1 MPASSPLPKSVLVSV
16 CLLLCG
22 CSVLPAN
29 GPATMDVHAGQQ
41 DPDSLQYSLVKL
53 TSNVIDVL
61 DRAAPRLSSEFADRR
76 PPKALV
82 LGVGD
87 GLHVSIFEAGSGGL
101 FIPAQASVRPGNFI
115 DLPIQ
120 HIDNNGNIT
129 VPYAPP
135 IRAAGRTPQDVQ
147 QSIVAA
153 LKNRAIDP
161 QAVVSLAE
169 QRTSL
174 VSVLGDVKQ
183 AGRFP
188 ANAAGEHVLDAIARA
203 QGPESQGF
211 DEWVVLERAGRRASV
226 PFGALVYEPSN
237 NIWVQPN
244 DTIYLYRE
252 PQTFVVFG
260 ASGRQATS
268 GNGIPPPSQIAF
280 DAWRISLA
288 EAVAKA
294 GGLSDDRAD
303 PAAVFLYR
311 GETRHL
317 AESMG
322 VDVSKFNGPLIPVI
336 YLIDFRDPAGYFMAT
351 KFAMRNKDVIYVS
364 NAFAVESTKAMTYFR
379 TIVGTINDPVATA
392 TTAATLRNLVS
403 AASTTGVAVA
413 VP

>member
-1 MPASSPLPKSVLVSV
+1 MPASSPLPRCVLISV

-22 CSVLPAN
+22 CSVLPAD
-29 GPATMDVHAGQQ
+29 GPATMDVRAGQQ
-41 DPDSLQYSLVKL
+41 DPGGLQYSLVKL
-53 TSNVIDVL
+53 TPDVL
-61 DRAAPRLSSEFADRR
+61 DTLDKAMPRLSSEFADRR

-87 GLHVSIFEAGSGGL
+87 GVHVSIFEAGSGGL

-147 QSIVAA
+147 QSIVSA

-188 ANAAGEHVLDAIARA
+188 ANAAGEHVLDAISRA

-226 PFGALVYEPSN
+226 PFGALIYEPRN

-268 GNGIPPPSQIAF
+268 GNGVPPPSQIAF

-311 GETRHL
+311 GEARQV
-317 AESMG
+317 AQSIG
-322 VDVSKFNGPLIPVI
+322 VDISKFNGPIIPVI
-336 YLIDFRDPAGYFMAT
+336 YLIDLRDPAGYFMAT
-351 KFAMRNKDVIYVS
+351 KFAMRNKDVIYIS
-364 NAFAVESTKAMTYFR
+364 NAFAVESSKAMTYFR
-379 TIVGTINDPVATA
+379 TIVGTVNDPIAAATQ
-392 TTAATLRNLVS
+392 AATLRNLLSS
-403 AASTTGVAVA
+403 ATSTGIAVA

>member
-1 MPASSPLPKSVLVSV
+1 
-16 CLLLCG
+16 
-22 CSVLPAN
+22 
-29 GPATMDVHAGQQ
+29 MDVHAGQQ
-41 DPDSLQYSLVKL
+41 DPGGLQYSLVKL
-53 TSNVIDVL
+53 TPEVL
-61 DRAAPRLSSEFADRR
+61 DILDKAAPRLSSEFADKR

-87 GLHVSIFEAGSGGL
+87 GVHVSIFEAGSGGL

-120 HIDNNGNIT
+120 YIDNSGNIT

-147 QSIVAA
+147 QSIVSA

-188 ANAAGEHVLDAIARA
+188 ANAAGEHILDAIARA

-211 DEWVVLERAGRRASV
+211 DEWVVLERAGRRATV

-268 GNGIPPPSQIAF
+268 INGVPPPSQIGF

-303 PAAVFLYR
+303 PGAVFLYR
-311 GETRHL
+311 GETRQV
-317 AESMG
+317 AQSIG
-322 VDVSKFNGPLIPVI
+322 VDVSKLNGPIIPVI
-336 YLIDFRDPAGYFMAT
+336 YLINLRDPSGYFMAT

-364 NAFAVESTKAMTYFR
+364 NAFSVESTKAMTYFS
-379 TIVGTINDPVATA
+379 TIVGTVNDPIIAATQG
-392 TTAATLRNLVS
+392 ATLRNLLS
-403 AASTTGVAVA
+403 ATTNGTNFSIA

>member
-1 MPASSPLPKSVLVSV
+1 
-16 CLLLCG
+16 
-22 CSVLPAN
+22 
-29 GPATMDVHAGQQ
+29 MDVRAGQQ

-53 TSNVIDVL
+53 TPNVL
-61 DRAAPRLSSEFADRR
+61 DLLDKAVPRLSSEFADRR

-87 GLHVSIFEAGSGGL
+87 GVHVSIFEAGSGGL

-115 DLPIQ
+115 DLPVQ
-120 HIDNNGNIT
+120 YIDNNGNIT

-147 QSIVAA
+147 QSIVSA

-174 VSVLGDVKQ
+174 VSVLGDVKF

-203 QGPESQGF
+203 QGPLSQGF

-226 PFGALVYEPSN
+226 PFGALIYEPRN

-244 DTIYLYRE
+244 DTIYLFRE

-260 ASGRQATS
+260 ASGRQATQV
-268 GNGIPPPSQIAF
+268 NGVPPPSQIPF
-280 DAWRISLA
+280 DAWRVSLA

-311 GETRHL
+311 GETRQV
-317 AESMG
+317 AQSIG
-322 VDVSKFNGPLIPVI
+322 ADVSKFDGPIIPVI
-336 YLIDFRDPAGYFMAT
+336 YIIDFRDPAGYFMAT
-351 KFAMRNKDVIYVS
+351 KFAMRNKDVIYIS

-379 TIVGTINDPVATA
+379 TIVGTINDPIVAA
-392 TTAATLRNLVS
+392 TNAATLRNLIS
-403 AASTTGVAVA
+403 AASSTSFAVA

>member
-1 MPASSPLPKSVLVSV
+1 
-16 CLLLCG
+16 
-22 CSVLPAN
+22 
-29 GPATMDVHAGQQ
+29 MDVHAGQQ

-87 GLHVSIFEAGSGGL
+87 GVHVSIFEAGSGGL

-311 GETRHL
+311 GETRRV

-379 TIVGTINDPVATA
+379 TIVGTVNDPVATA

>member
-1 MPASSPLPKSVLVSV
+1 
-16 CLLLCG
+16 
-22 CSVLPAN
+22 
-29 GPATMDVHAGQQ
+29 MDVRAGQQ

-53 TSNVIDVL
+53 TPNVL
-61 DRAAPRLSSEFADRR
+61 DILEKAVLRLSSEFGDRR

-87 GLHVSIFEAGSGGL
+87 GVHVSIFEAGSGGL

-115 DLPIQ
+115 DLPVQ
-120 HIDNNGNIT
+120 YIDNNGNIT

-147 QSIVAA
+147 QSIVSA

-174 VSVLGDVKQ
+174 VSVLGDVKF

-203 QGPESQGF
+203 QGPLSQGF

-226 PFGALVYEPSN
+226 PFGALIYEPSN

-268 GNGIPPPSQIAF
+268 GNGIPPPSQIPF
-280 DAWRISLA
+280 EAWRISLA

-311 GETRHL
+311 GETRQVAL
-317 AESMG
+317 SIG
-322 VDVSKFNGPLIPVI
+322 VDVSKFEGPVIPVI

-351 KFAMRNKDVIYVS
+351 KFAIRNKDVIYIS

-379 TIVGTINDPVATA
+379 TIVGTVNDPIVAA
-392 TTAATLRNLVS
+392 TNAATLRNLVS
-403 AASTTGVAVA
+403 AAGSTSFSIA

>member
-1 MPASSPLPKSVLVSV
+1 MPASSPVPKSVLISV

-87 GLHVSIFEAGSGGL
+87 GVHVSIFEAGSGGL

-311 GETRHL
+311 GETRRV

>member
-1 MPASSPLPKSVLVSV
+1 MPASSPVPKSVLISV

-87 GLHVSIFEAGSGGL
+87 GVHVSIFEAGSGGL

-311 GETRHL
+311 GETRRV
-317 AESMG
+317 AELMG

-379 TIVGTINDPVATA
+379 TIVGTVNDPVATA

>member
-1 MPASSPLPKSVLVSV
+1 MPASSPVPKSVLISV

-87 GLHVSIFEAGSGGL
+87 GVHVSIFEAGSGGL

-311 GETRHL
+311 GETRRVR
-317 AESMG
+317 G
-322 VDVSKFNGPLIPVI
+322 
-336 YLIDFRDPAGYFMAT
+336 IDGR
-351 KFAMRNKDVIYVS
+351 
-364 NAFAVESTKAMTYFR
+364 
-379 TIVGTINDPVATA
+379 
-392 TTAATLRNLVS
+392 
-403 AASTTGVAVA
+403 
-413 VP
+413 

>member
-1 MPASSPLPKSVLVSV
+1 
-16 CLLLCG
+16 
-22 CSVLPAN
+22 
-29 GPATMDVHAGQQ
+29 MDVRAGQQ
-41 DPDSLQYSLVKL
+41 DPDSLQYYLVKL
-53 TSNVIDVL
+53 TPNVL
-61 DRAAPRLSSEFADRR
+61 DLLEKAVPRLSSEFADRR

-87 GLHVSIFEAGSGGL
+87 GVRVSIFEAGSGGL
-101 FIPAQASVRPGNFI
+101 FIPAQASVRPGNFV
-115 DLPIQ
+115 DLPVQ
-120 HIDNNGNIT
+120 YIDNNGNIT

-147 QSIVAA
+147 QSIVSA

-174 VSVLGDVKQ
+174 VSVLGDVKL

-188 ANAAGEHVLDAIARA
+188 ANAAGERVLDAIATA
-203 QGPESQGF
+203 QGPLSQGF

-226 PFGALVYEPSN
+226 PFGALVYEPRN

-260 ASGRQATS
+260 ASGRQATQV
-268 GNGIPPPSQIAF
+268 NGVPPPSQIAF

-311 GETRHL
+311 GETRQV
-317 AESMG
+317 AQSIG
-322 VDVSKFNGPLIPVI
+322 VDISKFDGPIIPVI
-336 YLIDFRDPAGYFMAT
+336 YVIDFRDPAGYFMAT

-379 TIVGTINDPVATA
+379 TIVGTVNDPIVAA
-392 TTAATLRNLVS
+392 TQAATLRNLVS
-403 AASTTGVAVA
+403 TASSASFAVA

>member
-1 MPASSPLPKSVLVSV
+1 MPASSPVPKSVLISV

-87 GLHVSIFEAGSGGL
+87 GVHVSIFEAGSGGL

-311 GETRHL
+311 GETRRV

-379 TIVGTINDPVATA
+379 TIVGTVNDPVATA

>member
-1 MPASSPLPKSVLVSV
+1 
-16 CLLLCG
+16 
-22 CSVLPAN
+22 
-29 GPATMDVHAGQQ
+29 MDVHAGQQ

-87 GLHVSIFEAGSGGL
+87 GVHVSIFEAGSGGL

-311 GETRHL
+311 GETRRV
-317 AESMG
+317 AELMG

-379 TIVGTINDPVATA
+379 TIVGTVNDPVATA

-403 AASTTGVAVA
+403 AASSTGVAVA

>member
-1 MPASSPLPKSVLVSV
+1 
-16 CLLLCG
+16 
-22 CSVLPAN
+22 
-29 GPATMDVHAGQQ
+29 MDVHAGQQ
-41 DPDSLQYSLVKL
+41 DPGGLQYSLVKL
-53 TSNVIDVL
+53 TPEVL
-61 DRAAPRLSSEFADRR
+61 DILDKATPRLSSEFADRR

-87 GLHVSIFEAGSGGL
+87 GVHVSIFEAGSGGL

-120 HIDNNGNIT
+120 YIDNSGNIT

-147 QSIVAA
+147 QSIVSA

-188 ANAAGEHVLDAIARA
+188 ANAAGEHILDAIARA

-211 DEWVVLERAGRRASV
+211 DEWVVLERAGRRATV

-268 GNGIPPPSQIAF
+268 VNGIPPPSQIAF

-303 PAAVFLYR
+303 PGAVFLYR
-311 GETRHL
+311 GEARQV
-317 AESMG
+317 AQSIG
-322 VDVSKFNGPLIPVI
+322 VDISKFNGPIVPVI
-336 YLIDFRDPAGYFMAT
+336 YLINLRDPSGYFMAT

-364 NAFAVESTKAMTYFR
+364 NAFAVESTKAMTYFS
-379 TIVGTINDPVATA
+379 TIVGTVNDPIIAATQG
-392 TTAATLRNLVS
+392 ATLRNLLS
-403 AASTTGVAVA
+403 ASTSSTNFSIA